1 MFKDYRKNDII
12 DISIFMHLNID
23 LNIQLPTRF
32 VNGYFRWWRI
42 TGQMIVLKVE
52 LRL

>member
-23 LNIQLPTRF
+23 YLSNI
-32 VNGYFRWWRI
+32 Y
-42 TGQMIVLKVE
+42 MIIEVHNICEKYLKVISIGLLIIE
-52 LRL
+52 HP